1 LGEIE
6 EITGPVCAR
15 CGRPMERSGG
25 LCSECAAGETE
36 FFLARSF
43 GHYKPGGLLARG
55 ITGLKYKGEKA
66 LARELGP
73 LLDRGYTGEL
83 MHEAQAITYVPL
95 SSEKLADRGFNQ
107 ARLLATFLGRKVDLP
122 VIKTLRK
129 TKVTSPQ
136 AELGRKERLV
146 NVRDCFDVIRPIS
159 VDSILLVDDVFTTGS
174 TVNECS
180 KVLKLG
186 GAKRVF
192 VATLARSYPD

>member
-1 LGEIE
+1 ME

-25 LCSECAAGETE
+25 LCSECAGGETE

-55 ITGLKYKGEKA
+55 ITGLKYEGEKA

-73 LLDRGYTGEL
+73 ILNRGYTGEL
-83 MHEAQAITYVPL
+83 IHEAQAITYVPL
-95 SSEKLADRGFNQ
+95 SSKKLAERGFNQ
-107 ARLLATFLGRKVDLP
+107 ARLLATFLGQEVGLP
-122 VIKTLRK
+122 VIQTLRK
-129 TKVTSPQ
+129 TQNTSPQ
-136 AELGRKERLV
+136 AELGRKERLL
-146 NVRDCFDVIRPIS
+146 NLRNCFEVIEPIS

-174 TVNECS
+174 TVSECS
-180 KVLKLG
+180 KVLKRG